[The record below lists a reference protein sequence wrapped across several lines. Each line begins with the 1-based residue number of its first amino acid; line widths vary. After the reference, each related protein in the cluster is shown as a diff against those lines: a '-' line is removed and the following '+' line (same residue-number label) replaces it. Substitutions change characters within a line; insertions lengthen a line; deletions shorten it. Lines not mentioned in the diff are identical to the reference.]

1 MVRFPKISD
10 FKEIMMEIERY
21 YEIQKDQALIGFLG
35 IAAKTRKIIIGKDHI
50 KSYLKTQKITKKLLI
65 LASDI
70 SEGQKK
76 DWIHRGYYAGAT
88 ILFLC
93 HTPKMRLAQL
103 IGKTEVSALAITD
116 ERMIDGLLAKL
127 DLS

>member
-1 MVRFPKISD
+1 MD
-10 FKEIMMEIERY
+10 IERY
-21 YEIQKDQALIGFLG
+21 YEIQKDQALTGFLG
-35 IAAKTRKIIIGKDHI
+35 IAAKTRKIIVGKDHI

-76 DWIHRGYYAGAT
+76 DWVHRGRYAGAT
-88 ILFLC
+88 ILYLC
-93 HTPKMRLAQL
+93 HTPKIHLAKL
-103 IGKTEVSALAITD
+103 IGKTEVSAIAIVD

-127 DLS
+127 GLS